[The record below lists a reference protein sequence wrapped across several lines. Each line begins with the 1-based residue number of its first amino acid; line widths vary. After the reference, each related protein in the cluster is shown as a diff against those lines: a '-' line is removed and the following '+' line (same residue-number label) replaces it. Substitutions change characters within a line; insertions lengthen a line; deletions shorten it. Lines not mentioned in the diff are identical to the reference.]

1 MIHLSIIIPY
11 FNTALLLQKLL
22 DSIPMQEDLEVIV
35 IDDNSTQNQDIYHTI
50 TQNKKYQNVLFLKN
64 TTPYKGPGASRNIGI
79 EKAQGKWILFADAD
93 DFFLENFYSNIS
105 PYFTSN
111 EEVVFFIPTSI
122 DLETGEQGNRH
133 LYFEKRLKNYLNN
146 PSLKNELNLRY
157 ETINSCFKMIQK
169 EFLIKNHIFFEPVLA
184 YEDNVFAVK
193 LGFFMRQFSISP
205 QMIYCITHNKESIT
219 ANKNEQYLD
228 LQINAYIQRALFLKE
243 KLPKKH
249 YKMLVNKGSFFIL
262 QKLHFGLKNA
272 LQTFF
277 LLKKN
282 KIPPIKPKFYNPFY
296 LVYRI
301 LKKLIVKK
309 VKT

>member
-22 DSIPMQEDLEVIV
+22 DSIPMQEDIEVIV

-93 DFFLENFYSNIS
+93 DFFLKDFYNNIS
-105 PYFTSN
+105 PYFTSQYD
-111 EEVVFFIPTSI
+111 VVFFTPTSV
-122 DLETGEQGNRH
+122 DLETGKKGDRH
-133 LYFEKRLKNYLNN
+133 LYIERHLRNYLSN
-146 PSLKNELNLRY
+146 PSLKNELDFKY
-157 ETINSCFKMIQK
+157 EIFSPCSKLIQK
-169 EFLIKNHIFFEPVLA
+169 KLLMKHDIFFDTAKA
-184 YEDNVFAVK
+184 YEDVIFSVQ
-193 LGFFMRQFSISP
+193 LGFFMQEFFIS
-205 QMIYCITHNKESIT
+205 QKVIYCITHHKDSIT
-219 ANKNEQYLD
+219 TNTSQEYLD
-228 LQINAYIQRALFLKE
+228 LHIASHIQRAIFLK
-243 KLPKKH
+243 KRLPKKH
-249 YKMLVNKGSFFIL
+249 FKILANRGHFFMVNKFN
-262 QKLHFGLKNA
+262 FGLKNA

-301 LKKLIVKK
+301 LKNK
-309 VKT
+309 VLNKTS